1 MKSLLTSNLLP
12 SRLQYRI
19 SKPEG
24 SNGDADCPGLSAMKN
39 HNSWGF
45 TLIELMIVVAILGI
59 LAGIGIPAYRSH
71 LEKAQIVTAV
81 AEIKMITTQIEAYRA
96 TNYDLPADLSDVGY
110 EGFEDPW
117 GNPYIY
123 VNLEAGG
130 GASLGPS
137 FASVKKGMKVSV
149 LEKRHPMSWSAARAN
164 GLYAA
169 KGAFQK
175 RFVKSFRETLIK
187 EPFKRTAKGSI
198 VTTGGDG
205 GNKRLLK
212 TYSPAY
218 HKNIMLVGSPLME
231 GGLLLL
237 AKGKGGDPPPPPD
250 PDPDP
255 PPPEGEDPPP
265 PPGGG
270 GGPVQA
276 RVNGNNNP
284 INSDFDLYSMGRDG
298 VTHNRI
304 NQTKS
309 LDDIIRGKQGGFIGP
324 VSKYEN

>member
-1 MKSLLTSNLLP
+1 VKSLLTSNLLP

-19 SKPEG
+19 SKPDG

-45 TLIELMIVVAILGI
+45 TLIEFMIVVAILGI
-59 LAGIGIPAYRSH
+59 LAGIGLPAYRNH

-81 AEIKMITTQIEAYRA
+81 AEMKMITTQIEAYRA
-96 TNYDLPADLSDVGY
+96 TNFGLPADLSDVGY

-149 LEKRHPMSWSAARAN
+149 LEKRHPMSWSATRAN

-175 RFVKSFRETLIK
+175 RVVKSFRETLIK

-231 GGLLLL
+231 GGLIL
-237 AKGKGGDPPPPPD
+237 AKVNG
-250 PDPDP
+250 
-255 PPPEGEDPPP
+255 
-265 PPGGG
+265 GGG

-284 INSDFDLYSMGRDG
+284 LNSDFDLYSMGRDG
-298 VTHNRI
+298 KTHKEI

-309 LDDIIRGKQGGFIGP
+309 LDDIIRAKEGNFIGP